1 MAMAKTKKE
10 EAPEKEKNATAPEKE
25 STEPKKKNGEGDTAK
40 EKKHEGKKSEK
51 KSTEKEERLEKELA
65 AAKEAHIRTLAEYD
79 NYRKRSVREK
89 ESAYGDSKADCLKE
103 LLGVLDNFERALGTG
118 DTDIES
124 FKKGVEMIY
133 TGFCETLKKLGVEA
147 FGERGESFDPN
158 IHNGVMH
165 VEDETLGENV
175 IAQVFSKGYRLGDRI
190 LRPAMV
196 QVAN

>member
-1 MAMAKTKKE
+1 MAKTKKE
-10 EAPEKEKNATAPEKE
+10 EVPEKEKKEQSPEQSNAETQ
-25 STEPKKKNGEGDTAK
+25 KKNGEKTESK
-40 EKKHEGKKSEK
+40 EKKHENKKGEK
-51 KSTEKEERLEKELA
+51 KSTEKEEKLEKELA

-79 NYRKRSVREK
+79 NYRKRSIREK
-89 ESAYGDSKADCLKE
+89 EAAYGDSRADCIKE

-118 DTDIES
+118 ETDIES
-124 FKKGVEMIY
+124 YKKGVEMIY
-133 TGFCETLKKLGVEA
+133 TSFCETLKKLGVES
-147 FGERGESFDPN
+147 FGEAGENFDPN

-165 VEDETLGENV
+165 VDDESLGENV